1 MRIVIDTNVVA
12 SGIFFGGKPKRLL
25 ELVVSE
31 SMEAFVSDEI
41 ITEYQ
46 ETLDELCSRYPRKPH
61 QLPLNKIVSSMNI
74 IRPTSQIKICRDPDD
89 DKFINCAID
98 ARCVYIVSGD
108 KDLLSVERYGNVKII
123 TVSEFFE
130 NYIDSV

>member
-89 DKFINCAID
+89 D
-98 ARCVYIVSGD
+98 RCGAHSGPGGR
-108 KDLLSVERYGNVKII
+108 KRRRTGGFVGSSASFCSLTIS
-123 TVSEFFE
+123 
-130 NYIDSV
+130 